1 MEKIWFFDEDGRV
14 PQSFHVLYDHDEN
27 EPIWEIHFKQGKFI
41 SEETNVIYN
50 IADSKWTTE
59 EFVRSWDFLPNSSGI
74 PLANEKAL
82 NVLEEFANGEF
93 QAIPTEIK
101 LPDGQIIKDY
111 KLINVL
117 NRVKCV
123 VEEKSKLS
131 ERPTTVNKY
140 DIYALDPKPFQNL
153 NISLTETRA
162 YIGSKKLKNAI
173 KESGLKGLTFKEKG
187 IREFFVY
194 E

>member
-1 MEKIWFFDEDGRV
+1 MKKVWFFDEDGRV
-14 PQSFHVLYDHDEN
+14 PQSFHVLYDHDKN
-27 EPIWEIHFKQGKFI
+27 EPIWEIHLKRGSLI
-41 SEETNVIYN
+41 SERKDIVYN
-50 IADSKWTTE
+50 MSDSKWATE

-74 PLANEKAL
+74 PLANERAL
-82 NVLEEFANGEF
+82 KVLEEVAQDEF
-93 QAIPTEIK
+93 QAIPTEIR

-117 NRVKCV
+117 NRLKCII
-123 VEEKSKLS
+123 EEKSRLS
-131 ERPTTVNKY
+131 ERPTTANKY
-140 DIYALDPKPFQNL
+140 DIYALDPKPFQDL

-162 YIGSKKLKNAI
+162 YIASNELKNAI
-173 KESGLKGLTFKEKG
+173 KNNNLKGLVFREKG